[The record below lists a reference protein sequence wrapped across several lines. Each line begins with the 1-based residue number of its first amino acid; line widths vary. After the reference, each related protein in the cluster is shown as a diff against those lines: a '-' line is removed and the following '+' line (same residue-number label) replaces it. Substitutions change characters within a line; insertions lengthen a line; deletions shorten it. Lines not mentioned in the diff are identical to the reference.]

1 MNLNVIIEITNT
13 GYSAYIK
20 ELDIYTTGENVTRL
34 TQNLHEGIALYYDPK
49 PVTQSNYTLVLL
61 FDFKSFFKD
70 FKIINAKFLAE
81 KVNINPTLLSQYIN
95 GKKKA
100 SEKQGLKI
108 LKGIHEIGKELS
120 SIQWR

>member
-20 ELDIYTTGENVTRL
+20 ELDIYTTGENVTHL

-108 LKGIHEIGKELS
+108 LKGIHEIGK
-120 SIQWR
+120 